1 MTVREL
7 ISKLIK
13 MDMDIKVVDFWQ
25 TPVVSVRLSVG
36 ENGKNVVKLIR
47 AGNELGE

>member
-13 MDMDIKVVDFWQ
+13 MDMDIEVVDDDGSPIDQ
-25 TPVVSVRLSVG
+25 VRLTVDHDE
-36 ENGKNVVKLIR
+36 ENDVVQII
-47 AGNELGE
+47 